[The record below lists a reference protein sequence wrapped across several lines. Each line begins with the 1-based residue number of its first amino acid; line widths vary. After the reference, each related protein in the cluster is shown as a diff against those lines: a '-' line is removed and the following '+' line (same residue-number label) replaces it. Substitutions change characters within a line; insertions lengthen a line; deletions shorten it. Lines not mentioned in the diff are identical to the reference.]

1 MKIFKIIYNFVP
13 YQNKSQFIFNKYIFN
28 LYFNLLRKIKVIQIF
43 YRKYRLKK
51 NDLNP
56 DGDNY
61 NPNINYNQINRFLLY
76 RFYILE
82 YPEEYLYK
90 YPYFLVNKLY
100 SNSNS
105 SRSHDLYLWLHNNIL
120 IEKKSYVKKFFI
132 ENKITSEE
140 IMIAGW

>member
-13 YQNKSQFIFNKYIFN
+13 YQNKSQLIFNKYIFN
-28 LYFNLLRKIKVIQIF
+28 LYFNLLRKIKIIQIF

-56 DGDNY
+56 YGDNY

>member
-13 YQNKSQFIFNKYIFN
+13 YQNKSQLIFNKYIFN
-28 LYFNLLRKIKVIQIF
+28 LYFNLLRKIKIIQIF

-56 DGDNY
+56 YGDNY

-132 ENKITSEE
+132 ENKISSEE